1 MAAVRRCHG
10 AAALAVATLM
20 CAAMLESVEA
30 WDDGWNSAHATYY
43 GGADASGTQG
53 GACGFGNL
61 YSTGY
66 GTNTAAL
73 SQALFNSGL
82 TCGACFE
89 LACDSSGS
97 KYCEGAP
104 SVVVTATNFCPSGS
118 DGGWCDQPKQHFD
131 LAMPVFEKIAEEVGG
146 VIPVKYR
153 RVRCQ
158 KTGGMRF
165 TINGNPYFVLVLVT
179 NVGGAGDVQQ
189 LSVKGD
195 NTDWYAMKRN
205 WGQQWQFSGNSAL
218 VGQALSFKVVTS
230 DGAVATSMNAAPANW
245 EFSQTFEGVNY

>member
-1 MAAVRRCHG
+1 MPGVKAFYG
-10 AAALAVATLM
+10 PTD
-20 CAAMLESVEA
+20 
-30 WDDGWNSAHATYY
+30 WTDAHATFY

-89 LACDSSGS
+89 LVCDSSGS
-97 KYCEGAP
+97 RYCVTSS
-104 SVVVTATNFCPSGS
+104 SVVVTATNFCPTGS
-118 DGGWCDQPKQHFD
+118 TGGWCDYPRQHFD
-131 LAMPVFEKIAEEVGG
+131 LSQPVFTRIAQPVGG
-146 VIPVKYR
+146 VVTLKYR

-158 KTGGMRF
+158 KSGGIRF
-165 TINGNPYFVLVLVT
+165 TITGNPYFILVLVT

-189 LSVKGD
+189 LYIKGSSTGW
-195 NTDWYAMKRN
+195 NAMSRN
-205 WGQQWQFSGNSAL
+205 WGQLWEIRNAAL
-218 VGQALSFKVVTS
+218 MGQALSFRVVTS
-230 DGAVATSMNAAPANW
+230 DRAEVASFDAVPANW
-245 EFSQTFEGVNY
+245 AFSQTFEGSNF

>member
-1 MAAVRRCHG
+1 MSVLVMQLTSA
-10 AAALAVATLM
+10 
-20 CAAMLESVEA
+20 VEA
-30 WDDGWNSAHATYY
+30 FEPSSWNAAHATYY

-89 LACDSSGS
+89 LACDASGS
-97 KYCEGAP
+97 KYCAGAP
-104 SVVVTATNFCPSGS
+104 TVVVTATNFCPSGS
-118 DGGWCDQPKQHFD
+118 DGGWCDSPKQHFD
-131 LAMPVFEKIAEEVGG
+131 LAVPVFDQIAKEVGG

-153 RVRCQ
+153 RVPCQ
-158 KTGGMRF
+158 KSGGIRF
-165 TINGNPYFVLVLVT
+165 TMNGNPFFILVLVT
-179 NVGGAGDVQQ
+179 NVAGAGDVQQ
-189 LSVKGD
+189 LSIKGD
-195 NTDWYAMKRN
+195 GTDWYAMKRN
-205 WGQQWQFSGNSAL
+205 WGQQWQFSGNSNL

-230 DGAVATSMNAAPANW
+230 DGATSVSTDAAPANW
-245 EFSQTFEGVNY
+245 KFSQTFEGANF

>member
-1 MAAVRRCHG
+1 MAVVV
-10 AAALAVATLM
+10 AAAILFVMQLAF
-20 CAAMLESVEA
+20 SVEA
-30 WDDGWNSAHATYY
+30 FSASSWNSAHATYY

-61 YSTGY
+61 YSAGY

-104 SVVVTATNFCPSGS
+104 TVTVTATNFCPQDS
-118 DGGWCDQPKQHFD
+118 DGGWCDSPKQHFD
-131 LAMPVFEKIAEEVGG
+131 LSVPVFDKIAEQEGG

-153 RVRCQ
+153 RVPCQ
-158 KTGGMRF
+158 KSGGMRF
-165 TINGNPYFVLVLVT
+165 QMNGNAYFILVLVT
-179 NVGGAGDVQQ
+179 NVAGAGDVQQ
-189 LSVKGD
+189 LYIKGD
-195 NTDWYAMKRN
+195 STDWYTMKRN
-205 WGQQWQFSGNSAL
+205 WGQQWQFSDNSDL

-230 DGAVATSMNAAPANW
+230 DGATSVSMDAAPSDW
-245 EFSQTFEGVNY
+245 KFSQTFEGSNF